1 MAREI
6 QLARHTW
13 NLLSHIESN
22 ADTINVERH
31 LPTQFQLP
39 PPKGEAGGSF
49 PSYSNVTTPVSP
61 RTQETDSSLF
71 TRTIFSASDPSS
83 ATPQSP
89 SSQFTHLIR
98 HRFDT
103 PRTEFSPMDSLTAIN
118 ETEDNVLEPGTIVES
133 RASHGSHDF
142 SAHAANLPGI
152 EKTTTTATS
161 ESTLLVRSRTLQSP
175 TSSDKGKMGWRK
187 LTGTKKE
194 SISASGDTSS
204 LSSSFL
210 ESQKLDEIPLKSLV
224 NSMKSV
230 KGRFAKNINV
240 YLSQNST
247 FALFWT
253 HTTIHVWDV
262 GTSPPTMKRAF
273 SIDSTCLLAA
283 VTKMYLAYVIGTRDN
298 KLTGVIQ
305 VFQWKFPFVVFHELP
320 ACRYY
325 VPLHESEDNGVSA
338 TLFRSSRR
346 GDELVCIT
354 TWTQSG
360 VPILAHPKEGNK
372 TDVKAENASRHGRLG
387 NRIQCASFS
396 PSGAE
401 LAMVNDRG
409 YLYQI
414 SNLDSSPMDVKRLA
428 TSKELTTKSD
438 SFAMSYMTTT
448 DEDTIIMA
456 WVDAATGV
464 ANVKRVPVAAQGD
477 ITMTAPPMPQ
487 QPPSPKYELPESSRD
502 PPRVHE
508 LPREAEPAPVKR
520 NSKPAVELPT
530 DPPRFLSRFRGITR

>member
-1 MAREI
+1 ME
-6 QLARHTW
+6 
-13 NLLSHIESN
+13 
-22 ADTINVERH
+22 
-31 LPTQFQLP
+31 
-39 PPKGEAGGSF
+39 
-49 PSYSNVTTPVSP
+49 
-61 RTQETDSSLF
+61 
-71 TRTIFSASDPSS
+71 
-83 ATPQSP
+83 
-89 SSQFTHLIR
+89 
-98 HRFDT
+98 
-103 PRTEFSPMDSLTAIN
+103 
-118 ETEDNVLEPGTIVES
+118 
-133 RASHGSHDF
+133 
-142 SAHAANLPGI
+142 
-152 EKTTTTATS
+152 
-161 ESTLLVRSRTLQSP
+161 
-175 TSSDKGKMGWRK
+175 
-187 LTGTKKE
+187 
-194 SISASGDTSS
+194 
-204 LSSSFL
+204 
-210 ESQKLDEIPLKSLV
+210 
-224 NSMKSV
+224 
-230 KGRFAKNINV
+230 
-240 YLSQNST
+240 
-247 FALFWT
+247 
-253 HTTIHVWDV
+253 
-262 GTSPPTMKRAF
+262 
-273 SIDSTCLLAA
+273 
-283 VTKMYLAYVIGTRDN
+283 
-298 KLTGVIQ
+298 
-305 VFQWKFPFVVFHELP
+305 FPFVVFHELP

-372 TDVKAENASRHGRLG
+372 TDVKTENASRHGRLG

-464 ANVKRVPVAAQGD
+464 ANIKRVPVAAQGD
-477 ITMTAPPMPQ
+477 ITMSAPLMPQ